1 MYNVIRERHAMAAE
15 YSQKSHYTLYLS
27 IICASLSKGATAN
40 VCLNSVLSAL
50 SPLSNCCDIQGGVG
64 RGAAQRGAGQHRVLP
79 QRGAPGAEPHPQG
92 DQGHHRQDPRRRGGQ
107 RHRERLEV
115 RRHGSRQANMQPMFD
130 DVLYME
136 KEATRAYFL

>member
-1 MYNVIRERHAMAAE
+1 M
-15 YSQKSHYTLYLS
+15 T
-27 IICASLSKGATAN
+27 KGATAN

-50 SPLSNCCDIQGGVG
+50 SNRCDIQGGVG
-64 RGAAQRGAGQHRVLP
+64 RGAAQRGAREQRVLP
-79 QRGAPGAEPHPQG
+79 QRGAQGAEPHPQG

-130 DVLYME
+130 DVLHME
-136 KEATRAYFL
+136 KEATVSYSL